1 MAVKIRL
8 ARMGSKKRPYYR
20 IVAADARSPRDGRF
34 LERLGT
40 YDPHAESVVLD
51 NARVAYWES
60 VGAVPTTTVERLL
73 RRARNIAA
81 GKAPRAA
88 KPKAKKADKKKG

>member
-40 YDPHAESVVLD
+40 YDPHAESVTL
-51 NARVAYWES
+51 NAPRVEYWES
-60 VGAVPTTTVERLL
+60 QGATATDTVERLL

-81 GKAPRAA
+81 GKAPRAV
-88 KPKAKKADKKKG
+88 KPKTKKTEKKK

>member
-1 MAVKIRL
+1 MAVRIRL
-8 ARMGSKKRPYYR
+8 ARGGAKKRPFYR

-40 YDPHAESVVLD
+40 YDPHAESVVL
-51 NARVAYWES
+51 NAPRVEYWEKQ
-60 VGAVPTTTVERLL
+60 GATPTDTVERLL

-88 KPKAKKADKKKG
+88 KPKTKKTEKK

>member
-40 YDPHAESVVLD
+40 YDPHAEAVTVD
-51 NARVAYWES
+51 VPRVEYWQS
-60 VGAVPTTTVERLL
+60 KGAFATETVERLL

-81 GKAPRAA
+81 GKAPREA
-88 KPKAKKADKKKG
+88 KPKAKKTDKKKG